1 LRFLNLIYFFVF
13 LDISVLF
20 SLFEKRYCTYRGND
34 YYRAARNA
42 GFAAAHDYL
51 NVVIFGSAFLRARRR
66 YNFTE
71 RNQLTAIG
79 TVGITRIAVNRLG
92 GLLGISYLGV
102 LVITGGRSFLRVT
115 ADGTFVS
122 FLVRSLNGNPFTVN
136 MVANGIRCRST
147 LDLCSAGLAV
157 LISRVSAATAVC
169 LYIFKLGRLVRT
181 SSFFRTLAS

>member
-1 LRFLNLIYFFVF
+1 LRFFNLFYFFVF

-20 SLFEKRYCTYRGND
+20 SLFEECYRAYRGND

-51 NVVIFGSAFLRARRR
+51 NAVTVGCAFLRARRR

-71 RNQLTAIG
+71 RNQLTAVG
-79 TVGITRIAVNRLG
+79 TVGISGISVGSIGCHFGVSYLG
-92 GLLGISYLGV
+92 GLMIAGSC
-102 LVITGGRSFLRVT
+102 SFLRVT
-115 ADGTFVS
+115 ANGTFVS
-122 FLVRSLNGNPFTVN
+122 FLVRALNGYPITVGVIALGRGGSSALGFCVTN
-136 MVANGIRCRST
+136 STVRVARIST
-147 LDLCSAGLAV
+147 
-157 LISRVSAATAVC
+157 ATAVC